1 MKKLDF
7 SFRAELQQLDS
18 GVWYY
23 AVRVPDNVAT
33 AYREAK
39 TKRIECTVN
48 EVHTFQC
55 AFTPVKTGEY
65 FINLNKEIR
74 TKLRIQLGDEVTLSI
89 RPDES
94 KYGLPMPE
102 EFQALLDI
110 DEEGSRVFH
119 SLMAG
124 KQRTLLHLIGKPK
137 SEEIRI
143 KKAMVVNE
151 YLKEVNGKLD
161 FKELN
166 HAFKDANRTNCL
178 LIQYPNP

>member
-23 AVRVPDNVAT
+23 AVRVPDYVAT

-39 TKRIECTVN
+39 NKRIECTVN
-48 EVHTFQC
+48 GGYTFQC

-110 DEEGSRVFH
+110 DEEGNRVFH
-119 SLMAG
+119 NLSAG
-124 KQRTLLHLIGKPK
+124 KQRTLLH
-137 SEEIRI
+137 
-143 KKAMVVNE
+143 
-151 YLKEVNGKLD
+151 
-161 FKELN
+161 
-166 HAFKDANRTNCL
+166 
-178 LIQYPNP
+178 